1 MMLRCNMADLMRF
14 RSPADSAWHPQILR
28 SKTMKAPKIL
38 PWVAHKTGISEDL
51 ALKLWRR
58 AAGEAEEM
66 TGRCDSSDYY
76 RLAVERFIDLSE
88 AEGNSILV
96 RETPSVNCVFWL
108 WRHQSRMSSMHLL
121 AAQNVTRLFQS
132 GINRMLR
139 VQGPAV

>member
-1 MMLRCNMADLMRF
+1 
-14 RSPADSAWHPQILR
+14 
-28 SKTMKAPKIL
+28 MKAPKIL

-88 AEGNSILV
+88 AEGNSVLV
-96 RETPSVNCVFWL
+96 RDTPSVNCVFWL
-108 WRHQSRMSSMHLL
+108 WRHQSRMSSMHLR

-139 VQGPAV
+139 IQGPAV